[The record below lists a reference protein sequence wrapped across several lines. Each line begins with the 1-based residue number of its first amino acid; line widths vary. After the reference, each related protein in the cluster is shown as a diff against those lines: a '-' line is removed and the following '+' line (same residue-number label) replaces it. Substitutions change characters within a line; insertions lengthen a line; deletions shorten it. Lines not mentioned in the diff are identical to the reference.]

1 MMFAAI
7 TVHPDRKSYDE
18 TMDAIRTGTYESH
31 FEKKRQLGP
40 VPLPFTVSKSKTNS
54 PYAIELAKSF

>member
-18 TMDAIRTGTYESH
+18 TMDAIRAGTYESH

-40 VPLPFTVSKSKTNS
+40 VPLPFTVSKSEGNS